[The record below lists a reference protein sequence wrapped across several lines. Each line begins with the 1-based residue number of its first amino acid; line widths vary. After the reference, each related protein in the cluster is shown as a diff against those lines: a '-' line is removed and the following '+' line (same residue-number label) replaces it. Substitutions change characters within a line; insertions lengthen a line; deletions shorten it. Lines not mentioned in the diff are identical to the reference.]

1 MVLMNCTSL
10 CASPWACIQT
20 CLHTCLRTQVLNNH
34 TVQCARRWRQ
44 QINFLT
50 VDFWSIGE
58 TMRVV
63 DEQNNQL
70 KYPKP
75 YWEQ

>member
-1 MVLMNCTSL
+1 M
-10 CASPWACIQT
+10 
-20 CLHTCLRTQVLNNH
+20 LNNH

-63 DEQNNQL
+63 DEQNDQL